1 MSGAVLKA
9 RGLSKSFQ
17 SLRVIEDVSLNL
29 APGEILG
36 LVGPNGAGKT
46 TLINLLS
53 GYLRADSGTVSLGG
67 TATQHLSTHRVASLG
82 LARTFQIPRPF
93 QGLSVLDNATIGAHF
108 GLKADGVD
116 VDAEAWTAL
125 ETVGL
130 VDHAHRPVSELTL
143 HQRKFLEIA
152 RALACRP
159 HVLLLD
165 EMLAGLNPTE
175 IDAAIHLI
183 RGLTDEGMAILL
195 VEHVMRAVVSLC
207 SRVTV
212 LSAGVMIAEGPP
224 ELCLREPAVI
234 EAYLG
239 RGHA

>member
-1 MSGAVLKA
+1 MSAVLEA
-9 RGLSKSFQ
+9 HSLSKSFQ
-17 SLRVIEDVSLNL
+17 SLRVIEDVSLQL
-29 APGEILG
+29 VPGEILG
-36 LVGPNGAGKT
+36 LVGPNGSGKT

-53 GYLRADSGTVSLGG
+53 GYLRADGG
-67 TATQHLSTHRVASLG
+67 TITLDGHVTHELPTHRVASLG

-93 QGLSVLDNATIGAHF
+93 QGMSVLDNVKVGAYF
-108 GLKADGVD
+108 GRASGGVD
-116 VDAEAWTAL
+116 VDREALAAL
-125 ETVGL
+125 DVVGL
-130 VDHAHRPVSELTL
+130 GAYAERPVSVLTL

-183 RGLTDEGMAILL
+183 RGLTADGTAILL
-195 VEHVMRAVVSLC
+195 VEHIMRAVVSLC

-212 LSAGVMIAEGPP
+212 LSAGVMIAEGRPDV
-224 ELCLREPAVI
+224 CLRDPAVI

-239 RGHA
+239 RGHD